1 MPAEPTP
8 SAPTA
13 PDAFPTYSQWLARHN
28 DGDLVDL
35 LWRLRAFHPGGLSV
49 GGSRGSSA
57 AVLGAVTDIAA
68 LRRLTALDLAVLQ
81 ALVIAG
87 AAVDPV
93 TSEDLVG
100 ELDELFDLAGTPAT
114 HRPDA
119 SAIDATVHSLAG
131 WGLVFGP
138 ELSLTGPAPTS
149 VATPAATPAAP
160 PAAPGQIMVPS
171 HMPPLFAGVT
181 DIPWVLVDGYR
192 CPVPTADLA
201 GTLAELPARQRRLL
215 QTLEASGGIGHSATL
230 NDPERPLAKM
240 IAAGLLDQVDDQT
253 ARLSPRV
260 AASIADRVVPSPGG
274 DFRPTGQTAADD
286 APSPQHNQDARD
298 RTDGAAV
305 SRVVD
310 TTRQVAEVLEEMG
323 RTPLRPLNAGGVG
336 VREITRLAKAL
347 DQSPE
352 TVRETLVLCQHAD
365 LIGRGVPLPT
375 PRDAAGPD
383 EQWAVTDRGARFI
396 AAPLSRR
403 WAMLVD
409 GWSRSEHAP
418 CDGAGTQ
425 DAHLL
430 EGSLDRA
437 RLASLRGVLA
447 EALTIAADTDYAS
460 ALWRIRPAVAAVT
473 EQEDLDQSVA
483 EAVSLG
489 LVAEGSASSA
499 ALALVDVDGAD
510 SCSATTATSSTS
522 EDVLTDHLAR
532 ILPAPVS
539 MLIIQGDMTI
549 LAPGLLDT
557 ETELMLRQFAEVE
570 STGMASVWRVTRQSM
585 ERAVDAGLTSSD
597 ILGFLSGMAPEIP
610 QTLTYLV
617 EDTVRTHRR
626 VEPVV
631 GSTAACVLTAP
642 DAETMTTLM
651 ASPAAE
657 DVGLHLVAP
666 TVAVSST
673 QLSVVLD
680 ALEED
685 GQVVQ
690 VAGVGGDTGA
700 AGAVSVGRGASP
712 TAGMSLVP
720 DPERPATSRKVV
732 DNQLAGA
739 VEAFRRALQHDDDAY
754 GGPGTTGD
762 GVTVHEPH
770 EIMAALRQ
778 AYNQGTQVQINYVNA
793 SGSAVREWISVVT
806 MSPVAIVGVTESG
819 GESLRIQPHR
829 VASVTT

>member
-1 MPAEPTP
+1 M
-8 SAPTA
+8 
-13 PDAFPTYSQWLARHN
+13 
-28 DGDLVDL
+28 
-35 LWRLRAFHPGGLSV
+35 
-49 GGSRGSSA
+49 
-57 AVLGAVTDIAA
+57 
-68 LRRLTALDLAVLQ
+68 
-81 ALVIAG
+81 
-87 AAVDPV
+87 
-93 TSEDLVG
+93 
-100 ELDELFDLAGTPAT
+100 
-114 HRPDA
+114 
-119 SAIDATVHSLAG
+119 
-131 WGLVFGP
+131 
-138 ELSLTGPAPTS
+138 
-149 VATPAATPAAP
+149 
-160 PAAPGQIMVPS
+160 
-171 HMPPLFAGVT
+171 
-181 DIPWVLVDGYR
+181 
-192 CPVPTADLA
+192 
-201 GTLAELPARQRRLL
+201 
-215 QTLEASGGIGHSATL
+215 
-230 NDPERPLAKM
+230 
-240 IAAGLLDQVDDQT
+240 
-253 ARLSPRV
+253 
-260 AASIADRVVPSPGG
+260 
-274 DFRPTGQTAADD
+274 
-286 APSPQHNQDARD
+286 
-298 RTDGAAV
+298 
-305 SRVVD
+305 
-310 TTRQVAEVLEEMG
+310 
-323 RTPLRPLNAGGVG
+323 
-336 VREITRLAKAL
+336 
-347 DQSPE
+347 
-352 TVRETLVLCQHAD
+352 
-365 LIGRGVPLPT
+365 
-375 PRDAAGPD
+375 
-383 EQWAVTDRGARFI
+383 
-396 AAPLSRR
+396 
-403 WAMLVD
+403 
-409 GWSRSEHAP
+409 
-418 CDGAGTQ
+418 
-425 DAHLL
+425 
-430 EGSLDRA
+430 
-437 RLASLRGVLA
+437 RGVLA

-720 DPERPATSRKVV
+720 DPERPDTSRKVV

>member
-1 MPAEPTP
+1 MPTEPTT
-8 SAPTA
+8 SASAA
-13 PDAFPTYSQWLARHN
+13 PDAFPTYSQWLASHS

-35 LWRLRAFHPGGLSV
+35 LWRLRAFHPVGLSV
-49 GGSRGSSA
+49 GGGTTSRGAGSSA

-87 AAVDPV
+87 ASVTPV
-93 TSEDLVG
+93 TREDLD
-100 ELDELFDLAGTPAT
+100 DELRDLFDVAETPAT

-119 SAIDATVHSLAG
+119 AAVDATVRSLAG

-138 ELSLTGPAPTS
+138 GLALTDSTDTTS
-149 VATPAATPAAP
+149 
-160 PAAPGQIMVPS
+160 APGQMMVPS

-181 DIPWVLVDGYR
+181 DIPWVLADGYR
-192 CPVPTADLA
+192 CPVPTADLPE
-201 GTLAELPARQRRLL
+201 TLAELPARQRRLL

-260 AASIADRVVPSPGG
+260 AASISGRVVPSPGG
-274 DFRPTGQTAADD
+274 DFRPVGVHSATD
-286 APSPQHNQDARD
+286 AEESDTDSSRD
-298 RTDGAAV
+298 RVDGAAV
-305 SRVVD
+305 SRIVD
-310 TTRQVAEVLEEMG
+310 TARIVAEVLEEMG
-323 RTPLRPLNAGGVG
+323 RSPLRPLNAGGVG
-336 VREITRLAKAL
+336 VREITRLAKSL

-352 TVRETLVLCQHAD
+352 TTRETLALCHHAD
-365 LIGRGVPLPT
+365 LIGRGVPLPS
-375 PRDAAGPD
+375 PQDATGPD
-383 EQWAVTDRGARFI
+383 EQWAVTDRGARYVS
-396 AAPLSRR
+396 APLSRR
-403 WAMLVD
+403 WAMLLD

-418 CDGAGTQ
+418 SGSVVAQ

-430 EGSLDRA
+430 EETLDRS
-437 RLASLRGVLA
+437 RLAALRGLVA
-447 EALTIAADTDYAS
+447 GVVTVADGADHAS
-460 ALWRIRPAVAAVT
+460 ALWRTRPAVASVT
-473 EQEDLDQSVA
+473 AQDDLDQTLV

-489 LVAEGSASSA
+489 LLADGAASSA
-499 ALALVDVDGAD
+499 AHVLAELED
-510 SCSATTATSSTS
+510 TSDTGTS
-522 EDVLTDHLAR
+522 EDVLTDRLSR

-585 ERAVDAGLTSSD
+585 ERAVDAGLDSSD
-597 ILGFLSGMAPEIP
+597 ILGFLAGMAPEIP
-610 QTLTYLV
+610 QALTYLV

-631 GSTAACVLTAP
+631 ATTAASVLTAP
-642 DAETMTTLM
+642 DADTMTALL

-657 DVGLHLVAP
+657 EVGLHRIAP

-680 ALEED
+680 ALDED
-685 GQVVQ
+685 GQLVR
-690 VAGVGGDTGA
+690 VAGGGGDGSLS
-700 AGAVSVGRGASP
+700 AGRAASP
-712 TAGMSLVP
+712 TAGMSTVP
-720 DPERPATSRKVV
+720 DPERPDATREDV
-732 DNQLAGA
+732 DDQLAGA
-739 VEAFRRALQHDDDAY
+739 VEAFRRALQHDDDAD

-762 GVTVHEPH
+762 GVTVHEPG
-770 EIMAALRQ
+770 EIMDALRQ

>member
-8 SAPTA
+8 SAPTV

-93 TSEDLVG
+93 NSEDLVG

-149 VATPAATPAAP
+149 VAPPAAP

-274 DFRPTGQTAADD
+274 DFRPVPDPNAVSESD
-286 APSPQHNQDARD
+286 SSRD

-510 SCSATTATSSTS
+510 SCSATTATTATS

-631 GSTAACVLTAP
+631 ATTAASVLTAP

-720 DPERPATSRKVV
+720 DPERPDAAREVV
-732 DNQLAGA
+732 DDQLAGA

-770 EIMAALRQ
+770 EIMAVLRQ

>member
-119 SAIDATVHSLAG
+119 SALDATVHSLAG

-138 ELSLTGPAPTS
+138 GLALTDTANTES
-149 VATPAATPAAP
+149 
-160 PAAPGQIMVPS
+160 APGAMMVPS
-171 HMPPLFAGVT
+171 HMPPLFSGVT
-181 DIPWVLVDGYR
+181 DIPWVLADGYR
-192 CPVPTADLA
+192 CPVPTADLPE
-201 GTLAELPARQRRLL
+201 TLAELPARQRRLL

-260 AASIADRVVPSPGG
+260 AASISERVVPSPGG
-274 DFRPTGQTAADD
+274 DFRPVPDPNAVSESD
-286 APSPQHNQDARD
+286 SSRD
-298 RTDGAAV
+298 RVDGAAV
-305 SRVVD
+305 SRIVD
-310 TTRQVAEVLEEMG
+310 TARLVAEVLEEMG
-323 RTPLRPLNAGGVG
+323 RCPLRPLNAGGVG
-336 VREITRLAKAL
+336 VREITRLAKSL

-352 TVRETLVLCQHAD
+352 TTRETLALCHHAD
-365 LIGRGVPLPT
+365 LIGRGVPLPS
-375 PRDAAGPD
+375 PQDATGPD
-383 EQWAVTDRGARFI
+383 EQWAVTDRGARYV

-403 WAMLVD
+403 WAMLLD

-418 CDGAGTQ
+418 SDSVVAQ

-430 EGSLDRA
+430 EETLDRP
-437 RLASLRGVLA
+437 RLAALRGLVAGVL
-447 EALTIAADTDYAS
+447 TVADSTDHAS
-460 ALWRIRPAVAAVT
+460 ALWRIRPAVASVT
-473 EQEDLDQSVA
+473 AQDDLDQALV
-483 EAVSLG
+483 EAVTLG
-489 LVAEGSASSA
+489 LVADGAASSA
-499 ALALVDVDGAD
+499 AHVLAELDD
-510 SCSATTATSSTS
+510 TSDAGTN
-522 EDVLTDHLAR
+522 EDLLTDQLSK

-557 ETELMLRQFAEVE
+557 QTELMLRQFAEVE

-585 ERAVDAGLTSSD
+585 ERAVDAGLDSSD

-617 EDTVRTHRR
+617 EDTVRTHHR

-631 GSTAACVLTAP
+631 ATTAASVLTAP
-642 DAETMTTLM
+642 DADTMTTLL

-657 DVGLHLVAP
+657 EVGLHRIAP

-680 ALEED
+680 ALDED
-685 GQVVQ
+685 GQVVR
-690 VAGVGGDTGA
+690 VAGA
-700 AGAVSVGRGASP
+700 AGSPGTDGVLSAGRAASP
-712 TAGMSLVP
+712 SAGMSTVP
-720 DPERPATSRKVV
+720 DPERPDAAREVV
-732 DNQLAGA
+732 DDQLAGA
-739 VEAFRRALQHDDDAY
+739 VEAFRRALQHDDDAD